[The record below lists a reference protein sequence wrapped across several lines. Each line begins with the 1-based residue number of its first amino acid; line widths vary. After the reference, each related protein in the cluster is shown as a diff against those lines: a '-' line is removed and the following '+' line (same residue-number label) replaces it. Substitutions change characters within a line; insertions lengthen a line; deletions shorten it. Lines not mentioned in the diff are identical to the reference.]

1 MKDKV
6 LCLEEAFPNIL
17 ENRVQL
23 VHEIYNLVSQ
33 QEVIKRIKVIKEELV
48 FISKV
53 IKTTVP

>member
-33 QEVIKRIKVIKEELV
+33 QEVIERIKVIKEELV